1 MDDIDTK
8 ILEAI
13 NSVSPKSFV
22 SPIRVNEILR
32 LDVKELGNRLMLL
45 KGSGHVDI
53 ITSEY
58 ISSQTL
64 PNFISKIHITESG
77 RQSLKKKR

>member
-13 NSVSPKSFV
+13 YTVSPKSFV

-32 LDVKELGNRLMLL
+32 LDVKELGNRLILL
-45 KGSGHVDI
+45 KGSSHVDI
-53 ITSEY
+53 ITS
-58 ISSQTL
+58 
-64 PNFISKIHITESG
+64 
-77 RQSLKKKR
+77 